1 MYVFKNN
8 IRIKITYDLHLITDG
23 LAPGKFPSCTPWN
36 IGCWKGS
43 WCLSSFLGKAPLINL
58 VLVLPFFISLSLKCN
73 EHSTLLTFRT
83 KDSLPTNSTHFF
95 LYSSS
100 FGNRKREMSSLF
112 VCPHFSQSLPDILN
126 IKNILELTTPKFSCV
141 HSLYYHELC
150 NTLYQRGVT
159 WGKTIVS
166 NSVPLKL
173 DYTQYPFLKKPSH
186 KKIFWFFILYI
197 ILGWFAP

>member
-1 MYVFKNN
+1 MN
-8 IRIKITYDLHLITDG
+8 I
-23 LAPGKFPSCTPWN
+23 
-36 IGCWKGS
+36 
-43 WCLSSFLGKAPLINL
+43 
-58 VLVLPFFISLSLKCN
+58 
-73 EHSTLLTFRT
+73 
-83 KDSLPTNSTHFF
+83 
-95 LYSSS
+95 
-100 FGNRKREMSSLF
+100 
-112 VCPHFSQSLPDILN
+112 Q
-126 IKNILELTTPKFSCV
+126 NILELTTPKFSCV

-197 ILGWFAP
+197 ILGWFAPQRLLRHILESPPQPRMSNYDFIVYYWNSVQKTLFQLWTSALMNNLCYVHNLPIPSTSSYV

>member
-1 MYVFKNN
+1 
-8 IRIKITYDLHLITDG
+8 
-23 LAPGKFPSCTPWN
+23 
-36 IGCWKGS
+36 
-43 WCLSSFLGKAPLINL
+43 
-58 VLVLPFFISLSLKCN
+58 
-73 EHSTLLTFRT
+73 
-83 KDSLPTNSTHFF
+83 
-95 LYSSS
+95 
-100 FGNRKREMSSLF
+100 MSSLF

-150 NTLYQRGVT
+150 NTLYPRGVT

-186 KKIFWFFILYI
+186 KKNLLIFYPLHYTVDLHPKDCFGTFWNLPPNQECLIMILLCTIEIAYKKPYFSFEH
-197 ILGWFAP
+197 LL